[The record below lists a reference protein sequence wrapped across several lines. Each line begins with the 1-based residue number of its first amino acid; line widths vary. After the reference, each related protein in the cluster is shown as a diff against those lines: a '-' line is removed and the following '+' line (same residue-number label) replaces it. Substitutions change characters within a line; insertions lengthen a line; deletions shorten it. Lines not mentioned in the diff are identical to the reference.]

1 VLFLPGR
8 RCPAEP
14 SHLVGAVPLDPIVS
28 LAVAFAEAPGTCAC
42 VFGAGVSIDA
52 GVPTAWEIRQDG
64 LRRLYQQDT
73 GAEELPSDEQFAGW
87 LKENGHEDLDYSEV
101 LDAIAPDRAVR
112 RALLAGYFDG
122 VEPGEAHERLADLA
136 AAGTIRV
143 FITTNFDRLLEQ
155 ALAARGVQ
163 PVVVSDD
170 ATLGAA
176 PSREHAPVFI
186 VKAHGDYMQE
196 TIRNTTEEL
205 SELPADLTDELRL
218 IVDRHGL
225 LVLGWRG
232 SDPALSEIIR
242 GRSPSRYGVWWL
254 SRSETLAEPGRT
266 LAEAVSARVIVRPS
280 GAGSFLAELA
290 SRVGTFTLHESGDDP
305 GSVHD
310 QVLNLVK
317 RGEDVELDGLLRRE
331 QDALASAFEQVRAN
345 YANRQPEDKVIA
357 AAWGTLG
364 TATDRR
370 LASLIPLAIYR
381 PELLK
386 AEIERDAARASNT
399 QLRDGF
405 EAWLEPWRLPFW
417 VIGMALG
424 ALSLSLRRYAALGAI
439 TSVTW
444 REQSGYAVDF
454 AGPPG
459 ELGEWVAKKYGPQ
472 SPNGWI
478 FPSWNWL
485 VQDLGQKEWLADRY
499 PDWLRREGEP
509 NRSMVAFAVV
519 MNLANGLKGEHGY
532 VAWWSPYERATE
544 SFVTELVRDTAAR
557 EGVAAALGADLD
569 TFDAKAAGILAAARG
584 IGHFPEIRRP
594 AEILAQLAPS

>member
-1 VLFLPGR
+1 M
-8 RCPAEP
+8 
-14 SHLVGAVPLDPIVS
+14 
-28 LAVAFAEAPGTCAC
+28 
-42 VFGAGVSIDA
+42 
-52 GVPTAWEIRQDG
+52 
-64 LRRLYQQDT
+64 
-73 GAEELPSDEQFAGW
+73 
-87 LKENGHEDLDYSEV
+87 
-101 LDAIAPDRAVR
+101 
-112 RALLAGYFDG
+112 
-122 VEPGEAHERLADLA
+122 
-136 AAGTIRV
+136 

-232 SDPALSEIIR
+232 SDQALSEIIR

-305 GSVHD
+305 CSVHD

-405 EAWLEPWRLPFW
+405 EFWLKPWRLPFW

-424 ALSLSLRRYAALGAI
+424 ALSLSLRPVRG
-439 TSVTW
+439 
-444 REQSGYAVDF
+444 
-454 AGPPG
+454 
-459 ELGEWVAKKYGPQ
+459 
-472 SPNGWI
+472 
-478 FPSWNWL
+478 SWSDHFGH
-485 VQDLGQKEWLADRY
+485 V
-499 PDWLRREGEP
+499 
-509 NRSMVAFAVV
+509 
-519 MNLANGLKGEHGY
+519 
-532 VAWWSPYERATE
+532 ERA
-544 SFVTELVRDTAAR
+544 VRLRGRFRGAAR
-557 EGVAAALGADLD
+557 RDGGVGRKEVRAAEPEWMDLPLLELASPGPWAEGMASGPLPG
-569 TFDAKAAGILAAARG
+569 
-584 IGHFPEIRRP
+584 
-594 AEILAQLAPS
+594 LAPPRGRARPLYGCVRRGHESGERTQR

>member
-1 VLFLPGR
+1 V
-8 RCPAEP
+8 A
-14 SHLVGAVPLDPIVS
+14 PLDPIVS
-28 LAVAFAEAPGTCAC
+28 LAVALAEAPGTCAC
-42 VFGAGVSIDA
+42 LFGAGVSIDA
-52 GVPTAWEIRQDG
+52 GVPTAWEIRRDG
-64 LRRLYQQDT
+64 FRRLYQQET
-73 GAEELPSDEQFAGW
+73 GATESPSDEQLGEW
-87 LKENGHEDLDYSEV
+87 LKQNGHEHLDYPEV
-101 LDAIAPDRAVR
+101 LDVIAPDRAIR

-122 VEPGEAHERLADLA
+122 AEPGEAHERLADLA
-136 AAGTIRV
+136 ASGIIRV

-155 ALAARGVQ
+155 ALAARGVH

-186 VKAHGDYMQE
+186 VKAYGDYMQE

-205 SELPADLTDELRL
+205 SELPAGLTDELRL

-225 LVLGWRG
+225 LVLGWKG
-232 SDPALSEIIR
+232 SDPAVGEIIR

-266 LAEAVSARVIVRPS
+266 LAEAVSSRVIVRPS

-331 QDALASAFEQVRAN
+331 QDALASAFEQVRAD
-345 YANRQPEDKVIA
+345 YSNRQPEDKVIA

-364 TATDRR
+364 IATDRR

-386 AEIERDAARASNT
+386 AEIERDAARASNA
-399 QLRDGF
+399 QLRDGY
-405 EAWLEPWRLPFW
+405 EAWLKPWRLSFW

-424 ALSLSLRRYAALGAI
+424 ALSLSLRRYAALGPISSA
-439 TSVTW
+439 TW
-444 REQSGYAVDF
+444 REPSGHPVDYV
-454 AGPPG
+454 GHPG
-459 ELGEWVAKKYGPQ
+459 DLGEWVAKKYGPQ
-472 SPNGWI
+472 TANGWI
-478 FPSWNWL
+478 FAAWNWL
-485 VQDLGQKEWLADRY
+485 GQDLGEKEWLA
-499 PDWLRREGEP
+499 LEP
-509 NRSMVAFAVV
+509 EDVV
-519 MNLANGLKGEHGY
+519 HPGL
-532 VAWWSPYERATE
+532 
-544 SFVTELVRDTAAR
+544 
-557 EGVAAALGADLD
+557 LG
-569 TFDAKAAGILAAARG
+569 G
-584 IGHFPEIRRP
+584 
-594 AEILAQLAPS
+594 